1 MLNLSDLVGAHVLSG
16 IETGVRAFDDSFWCE
31 TSNYIKF
38 TLDGITYMAVEDPDD
53 GYRSYMGEIL
63 QVDETCRIRIPDV
76 AVLCSMKDEIDH
88 DILVFRDAINGEI
101 VLEVGTDY
109 TDSYYP
115 YCVMNYHPEKLACN
129 TIRYDSLFE

>member
-63 QVDETCRIRIPDV
+63 QV
-76 AVLCSMKDEIDH
+76 
-88 DILVFRDAINGEI
+88 
-101 VLEVGTDY
+101 
-109 TDSYYP
+109 
-115 YCVMNYHPEKLACN
+115 
-129 TIRYDSLFE
+129 